1 MLAQITNRKN
11 VHIIPNGNIRNDGTP
26 IKAIEQ
32 ILKFFF
38 KKNGQKLTEVRKT
51 LQNSCQMINASKR
64 IPTAFRFLGVDF
76 VPLGQTGSEYT
87 FAGKK

>member
-11 VHIIPNGNIRNDGTP
+11 VHIIPNGNLRNDGTQ

-32 ILKFFF
+32 ILKFFL
-38 KKNGQKLTEVRKT
+38 KNWQKLTEIRKT

-64 IPTAFRFLGVDF
+64 IPTAFRFLGVEF

-87 FAGKK
+87 FAGK